1 MNIFKLIHHIIQIAE
16 GYIKWLYDI
25 ITGEGSLLS
34 IERLKLCSECEHNKK
49 GICNLC
55 GCIIKAKVRVEYPL
69 DEDDKSIDG
78 CPEKKW

>member
-34 IERLKLCSECEHNKK
+34 IERLKLCSKCEHNKK